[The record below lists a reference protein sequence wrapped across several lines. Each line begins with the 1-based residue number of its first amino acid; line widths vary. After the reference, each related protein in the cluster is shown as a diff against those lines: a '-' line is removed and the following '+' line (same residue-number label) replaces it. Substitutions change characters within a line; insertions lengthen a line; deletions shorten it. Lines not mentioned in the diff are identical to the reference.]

1 MKSIFALFGAYE
13 DVRDTVDELIEEG
26 FEQEEM
32 NVIVDEEVAK
42 GDLEVNLQ
50 RVDVKATD
58 QLGEEVAGLHVM
70 LGVEQPVE
78 APRMGEVLAAGEIA
92 TILARTAAAPG
103 GGSVSDTMEEFGVPR
118 EMIETYIEAVI
129 EGSYLFWVRTRD
141 EEAPQ
146 AEEILRVHNGSHLA
160 GHGA

>member
-1 MKSIFALFGAYE
+1 MKSVFALFGTYE

-42 GDLEVNLQ
+42 GDLNVDLQ

-58 QLGEEVAGLHVM
+58 ELGEEATGLHVV

-103 GGSVSDTMEEFGVPR
+103 GGSVADTMEEFGVPPS
-118 EMIETYIEAVI
+118 MTGTYIEAVI
-129 EGSYLFWVRTRD
+129 DGAYLFWIRTSD

-146 AEEILRVHNGSHLA
+146 AEEILRVHNGSNLISY
-160 GHGA
+160 GA